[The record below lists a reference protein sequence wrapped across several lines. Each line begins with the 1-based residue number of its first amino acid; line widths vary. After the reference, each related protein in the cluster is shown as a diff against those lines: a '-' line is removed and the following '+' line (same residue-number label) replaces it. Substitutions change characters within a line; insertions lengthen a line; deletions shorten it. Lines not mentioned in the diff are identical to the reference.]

1 MDLEPKGGV
10 SVEAPTKNSKKTK
23 KMIFK
28 NQERIKILLDQLK
41 DVIQVIESTLTA
53 EAAEEL

>member
-10 SVEAPTKNSKKTK
+10 SEEAPTKSSKKTK

-41 DVIQVIESTLTA
+41 DVIQVIESTLPA